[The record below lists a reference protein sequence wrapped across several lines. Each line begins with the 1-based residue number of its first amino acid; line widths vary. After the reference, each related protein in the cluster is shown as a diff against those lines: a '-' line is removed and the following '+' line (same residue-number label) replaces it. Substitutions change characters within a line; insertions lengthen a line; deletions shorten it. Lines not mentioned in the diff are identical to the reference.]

1 MKFRK
6 LVSLLLAAAMVT
18 SLTACG
24 GSKSSTS
31 GTNAAAA
38 GGAAGSEATAETEI
52 PVAEGVA
59 VESAPWYRGDMKVF
73 TAGGSGFA
81 KKDKDTLVVGSGNQ
95 IIGCDP
101 LNSQNEYPWTHNVY
115 ESLITTDWETGE
127 FEPLLATEWG
137 YDEEGNFKIALR
149 ENVKFHDGTMLDA
162 EDVLFTLKRNA
173 DDTSSQVNDACS
185 KVNYEKSTIEDDLH
199 LTLVFDEPSSSFV
212 DALASGYL
220 GILSKDFFEA
230 NPSSDFF
237 EEDAG
242 TGAYKVIETVSG
254 VSQRFERF
262 DEYWGEA
269 PYFKYVKAVLYKD
282 WSVASIDFINGDVDI
297 LQSNKDY
304 QTLMQ
309 FMDGTLE
316 NVILYQLPVNRGYTL
331 YMSTSQG
338 PLADENIRR
347 AIAHAIDYSQF
358 ITGVYQ
364 TEELGGLATSIVLPG
379 TQYYADDLSM
389 YEYDPGL
396 SAEYLAKAGYDTVNR
411 LSLKVE
417 TSDNADLQATC
428 EIMQYFLSEI
438 GIDLECVF
446 EKSAAMTAALN
457 SNEYAFDMI
466 AYPMQYRSGHPQE
479 ALVGRDAWGKS
490 YGEYAYIKGIQ
501 SEELSN
507 LMKEGS
513 GCLDDERAEEI
524 YREIQHLFHDNVWS
538 IPLSVTKSACYV
550 HDYLEGCT
558 FTDGFCNLWQNVK
571 LAE

>member
-6 LVSLLLAAAMVT
+6 SVSLLLAAAMVT

-24 GSKSSTS
+24 GSKSAPDTTTAAA
-31 GTNAAAA
+31 GEAAAA
-38 GGAAGSEATAETEI
+38 EVA
-52 PVAEGVA
+52 VAEGVT
-59 VESAPWYRGDMKVF
+59 VETTPWYRGEMKVF
-73 TAGGSGFA
+73 TAGGPGFE
-81 KKDKDTLVVGSGNQ
+81 KKDKETLVVGSGNQ

-115 ESLITTDWETGE
+115 ESLITTNWETGE
-127 FEPLLATEWG
+127 IEPLLATEWG
-137 YDEEGNFKIALR
+137 YDENGNFKITLR

-185 KVNYEKSTIEDDLH
+185 KINYEKSTIEDDLH
-199 LTLVFDEPSSSFV
+199 LTLVFDQPSSSFIN
-212 DALASGYL
+212 ALTSGYL
-220 GILSKDFFEA
+220 GILSKDFFDA
-230 NPSSDFF
+230 NPESDFF

-282 WSVASIDFINGDVDI
+282 WSVGSIDFMNGDVDI

-309 FMDGTLE
+309 FMDGGMDNT
-316 NVILYQLPVNRGYTL
+316 VLYQLPVNRGYTL
-331 YMSTSQG
+331 YMSTAQG

-364 TEELGGLATSIVLPG
+364 TEELGGLGASIVLPG
-379 TQYYADDLSM
+379 TKYYADDLSL
-389 YEYDPGL
+389 YEYNPEL
-396 SAEYLAKAGYDTVNR
+396 AAEYLAKAGYDTTNR

-438 GIDLECVF
+438 GIDMECVF
-446 EKSAAMTAALN
+446 EKSAAMTKALN

-466 AYPMQYRSGHPQE
+466 AYPLQYRSGHPQE
-479 ALVGRDAWGKS
+479 ALAGRDAWGKNN
-490 YGEYAYIKGIQ
+490 GEYAYIKGIQ
-501 SEELSN
+501 SEELHN
-507 LMKEGS
+507 LMTEGS
-513 GCLDDERAEEI
+513 SCLDEDRAEEI
-524 YREIQHLFHDNVWS
+524 YKEIQHMFHDNVWS
-538 IPLSVTKSACYV
+538 IPLSVTKSASYA

-558 FTDGFCNLWQNVK
+558 FTNGFCNLWQNVK